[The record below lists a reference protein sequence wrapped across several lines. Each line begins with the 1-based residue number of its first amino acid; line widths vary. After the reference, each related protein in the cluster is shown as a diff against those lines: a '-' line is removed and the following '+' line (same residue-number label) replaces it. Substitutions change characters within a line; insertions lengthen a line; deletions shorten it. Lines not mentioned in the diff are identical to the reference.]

1 MSAPYRVVL
10 FVDYGNASRNAREL
24 FSETQLVDTGDSFD
38 PRVSVGGHF
47 RPWALAQAICAR
59 HDANYP
65 NEPAFD
71 MVAVRVYYG
80 MPHRQRHGDD
90 GKAYAAAEQ
99 QTQVWEAES
108 DTVIPIRPPLGYVE
122 RSGSRNVPPSR
133 DVRRERVQRWRVT
146 GEKEVDTQLTIDLVC
161 MAIDGEYDVAVL
173 FSADRDFRPA
183 IMEINRR
190 FGPNSTPRVD
200 LAGWLHDKDQRFLS
214 LPGSY
219 KPRRYPF
226 DQRVYEKVADDTDY
240 SSATPLPK
248 PGAPKRGQRK
258 RQRNPE
264 RENLRAAKRR
274 STRSR
279 PQ

>member
-24 FSETQLVDTGDSFD
+24 FSETQLVDANDIFD

-47 RPWALAQAICAR
+47 HPWALAQAICDR

-65 NEPAFD
+65 NEPAFEL
-71 MVAVRVYYG
+71 VGVRVYYG
-80 MPHRQRHGDD
+80 MPHRQKHGDD
-90 GKAYAAAEQ
+90 GKTYAAAEQ

-108 DTVIPIRPPLGYVE
+108 DAVTPIRPPLGYVE

-133 DVRRERVQRWRVT
+133 DARRERVQRWRVT

-183 IMEINRR
+183 IMEIKRR
-190 FGPNSTPRVD
+190 FGPNGTPRVD
-200 LAGWLHDKDQRFLS
+200 LAGWFHGNDRRFLS

-226 DQRVYEKVADDTDY
+226 DKKVYEKVADDTDY

-248 PGAPKRGQRK
+248 PGAPKRGRRK

-279 PQ
+279 SQ